1 MNIYLLNIK
10 KIKPD
15 DIKSERLFEA
25 YREKFL
31 RLLPAAPE
39 KAVQTAIAA
48 EIISYIKK
56 EYGVLS
62 DLKIT
67 DKGKPHFEN
76 SEISFS
82 VSHSKDVV
90 AVCASEKNC
99 GLDVQVFT
107 LPNQKTVESVLNDL
121 ELNEFNALTDEYEK
135 TKLFTRFFTE
145 KESYVKFSGEGFI
158 KKPCEIKSYPG
169 VKFLTKYLFIS
180 SDVYCLTIC
189 AENIERVSYKVLT
202 KEMLGL

>member
-10 KIKPD
+10 NIKPD
-15 DIKSERLFEA
+15 DINLERLFET
-25 YREKFL
+25 YRERFL
-31 RLLPAAPE
+31 RLLPTAPE
-39 KAVQTAIAA
+39 KAVQTAISA
-48 EIISYIKK
+48 EIIRYIKK
-56 EYGVLS
+56 EYGVFS

-67 DKGKPHFEN
+67 DKGKPYFEN

-90 AVCASEKNC
+90 AVCADKYNC

-107 LPNQKTVESVLNDL
+107 LPNQKTVESILNDL
-121 ELNEFNALTDEYEK
+121 ELNEFNAAADEYEK

-145 KESYVKFSGEGFI
+145 KESYVKFSGEGFT
-158 KKPCEIKSYPG
+158 KKPREIKSYPG

-180 SDVYCLTIC
+180 SDVYCLTVC
-189 AENIERVSYKVLT
+189 AENIKHVSYKVLT
-202 KEMLGL
+202 KEMLDF